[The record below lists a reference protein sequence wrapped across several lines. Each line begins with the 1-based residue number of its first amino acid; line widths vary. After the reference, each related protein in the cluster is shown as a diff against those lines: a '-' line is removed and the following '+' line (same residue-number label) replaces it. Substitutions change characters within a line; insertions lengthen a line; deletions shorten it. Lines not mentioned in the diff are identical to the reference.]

1 MKILKFGGT
10 SLGSAQRI
18 KNAVQL
24 IDENASSLVVLSAM
38 SGITNAL
45 SDVYTAIING
55 CFEEAKLSINSIYN
69 HFNETAYQLF
79 DEEKYLH
86 IALSEIGHSI
96 ESLNNSMAV
105 IKLKEVLVYGEQI
118 TSRLFSLYMH
128 SIGRQNTLLDALTF
142 MATDSEGEP
151 DLSYIESNLRRQLK
165 DTNESVTYITQ
176 GFICRDQKGK
186 ISNLKRGGS
195 DYSATIIAAAI
206 GAEEITIWTD
216 IDGLHNND
224 PRYVADTHALT
235 NLNFDEAA
243 ELAYFGAKILH
254 PASIRPAREKNIP
267 VLLKNTLDPTASGT
281 RISEDIEI
289 DGIKAIAAKDGIL
302 IIRIYSGRML
312 MAHGFLK
319 RIFTVFDRFKIP
331 VDVITTS
338 EVAVSVTIEET
349 LMLEALVRE
358 LEKLGAVEVLKE
370 CSIISAVGSEISL
383 NPVVLAPLFECL
395 SAIQPRMI
403 SLGGSRNNISIV
415 VDSEKKAEALN
426 KLNQSIFNHNH
437 HEKVAAQ

>member
-18 KNAVQL
+18 KNAALL
-24 IDENASSLVVLSAM
+24 IDENVSSLVVLSAM

-55 CFEEAKLSINSIYN
+55 HFDEAKLNIDTINN

-79 DEEKYLH
+79 DEKKYLH
-86 IALSEIGHSI
+86 IALSEINHEF
-96 ESLNNSMAV
+96 ESLNKAMEV
-105 IKLKEVLVYGEQI
+105 IKLKEVLAIGEQI

-128 SIGRQNTLLDALTF
+128 SIGRKNTLLDALTF
-142 MATDSEGEP
+142 MATDPEGEP
-151 DLSYIESNLRRQLK
+151 DLPYIEASLRRQLK
-165 DTNESVTYITQ
+165 DINEPVTYITQ
-176 GFICRDQKGK
+176 GFICRDHKGK

-206 GAEEITIWTD
+206 GAEEVTIWTD

-224 PRYVADTHALT
+224 PRYVADTQAIT

-281 RISEDIEI
+281 RISEDKEVQ
-289 DGIKAIAAKDGIL
+289 GIKAIAAKDGIM

-319 RIFTVFDRFKIP
+319 RIFTVFDRYKIP

-349 LMLEALVRE
+349 VLVTALVKE
-358 LEKLGAVEVLKE
+358 LEKLGAVEVLKD

-403 SLGGSRNNISIV
+403 SLGGSRNNITVV

-426 KLNQSIFNHNH
+426 KLNLSIFNQNH
-437 HEKVAAQ
+437 HEKMATE